1 MSGPLLFEGRDL
13 VVDYRRGGGLLRAPE
28 SFRALDDVSF
38 GLAVGESLAV
48 VGESGSGKSTLAR
61 AALRLVVP
69 TSGQVLLRGEDLA
82 ILSPEELRRRRRDLQ
97 LVFQDPLA
105 CLDPR
110 MRIAEIL
117 AQPLRAFEPR
127 LDRAAR
133 RERAEAAL
141 QAVGLEPGMLTRY
154 PHQFSGGQAQRIG
167 IARALIANP
176 AVLVCDEPVSAL
188 DVSIR
193 AQVLD
198 LLAAERQRRQLALL
212 FIAHDLAAVRFLCE
226 RTLVLYRGQVMEQGP
241 TAQIF
246 ARPRH
251 PYTQLLFAA
260 ALVSDPRRARRRD
273 RSGGVGRSDPSR
285 TATPASTAAVTS
297 GCVFAARCPRADA
310 LCGDVRPRPRD
321 VDGVTVACHH
331 PG

>member
-1 MSGPLLFEGRDL
+1 MSELLLLEGRDL
-13 VVDYRRGGGLLRAPE
+13 VVEYRRDAGLFKRPE
-28 SFRALDDVSF
+28 VFRALDGASF
-38 GLAVGESLAV
+38 GLGAGQSLAI

-61 AALRLVVP
+61 AALRLLEPVA
-69 TSGQVLLRGEDLA
+69 GQVLLRGEDLA
-82 ILSPEELRRRRRDLQ
+82 ILAPEELRQRRRDLQ

-117 AQPLRAFEPR
+117 GQPLRAFEPT
-127 LDRAAR
+127 LGAAAR
-133 RERAEAAL
+133 RERAVAAL
-141 QAVGLEPGMLTRY
+141 QTVGLEPSMLDRY

-167 IARALIANP
+167 IARALIVDP

-198 LLAAERQRRQLALL
+198 LLAGERARRNAALL
-212 FIAHDLAAVRFLCE
+212 FIAHDLSAVRFLCE

-241 TAQIF
+241 TQELF
-246 ARPRH
+246 AAPRH
-251 PYTQLLFAA
+251 PYTQLLLGA
-260 ALVSDPRRARRRD
+260 ALVADPRRARRRP
-273 RSGGVGRSDPSR
+273 R
-285 TATPASTAAVTS
+285 PAAAPAASVAPVTG
-297 GCVFAARCPRADA
+297 GCVFAPRCPRADVS
-310 LCGDVRPRPRD
+310 CSDTRPRPRL

-331 PG
+331 A